1 MCNRNNHYSKIIKPQ
16 CGNEETDEG
25 TAPPLDN
32 EQDDLVTNNCKNTGC
47 TNTCYDN
54 KFPVELEEAQSKFKR
69 HCIGLTMPRNR
80 ALRHPAASL
89 LSDYAIN
96 GCPADCGED
105 WSIEM
110 MEAAIAKGT
119 HKSAETPQAAEYC
132 WAEAKDKEKIGQVR
146 LVKWSDIKHDPPAKL
161 KMSPIATAPHKSRS
175 FRLILDLS
183 FNINIR
189 GTKHKSVNEASVKLA
204 PQRSM
209 GKLGTV
215 TPRFIEA
222 VANAPMKDG
231 PINFAKFD
239 TKDGH
244 WRMAI

>member
-1 MCNRNNHYSKIIKPQ
+1 MHNNNNHCSNIINPQ
-16 CGNEETDEG
+16 CGKEETDKG
-25 TAPPLDN
+25 TAPPSDN
-32 EQDDLVTNNCKNTGC
+32 EQDDLGTSNNKNTGF

-54 KFPVELEEAQSKFKR
+54 EFPDELEEAQSKFKR

-119 HKSAETPQAAEYC
+119 HESAENPQAAKHC
-132 WAEAKDKEKIGQVR
+132 WAEAKAKAKIGQVW
-146 LVKWSDIKHDPPAKL
+146 LVKWSDIKHDPPVKL
-161 KMSPIATAPHKSRS
+161 KTSPIATAPHKSRS

-209 GKLGTV
+209 G
-215 TPRFIEA
+215 
-222 VANAPMKDG
+222 
-231 PINFAKFD
+231 
-239 TKDGH
+239 
-244 WRMAI
+244 